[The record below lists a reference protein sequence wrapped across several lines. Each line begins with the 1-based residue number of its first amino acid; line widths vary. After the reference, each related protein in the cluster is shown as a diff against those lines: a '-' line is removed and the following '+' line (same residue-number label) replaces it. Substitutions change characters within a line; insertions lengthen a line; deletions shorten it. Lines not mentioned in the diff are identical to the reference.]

1 MSDRAVVRAIT
12 ALAHAFDMRVAAER
26 VETAPQLQGIVAIG
40 CDWGQGF
47 LVGAARSASELAVYL
62 DDAGDPSHEP
72 LRKWNEPGVPTAAAN
87 VGIAPTNLLT
97 PSRLANEPERS

>member
-1 MSDRAVVRAIT
+1 
-12 ALAHAFDMRVAAER
+12 
-26 VETAPQLQGIVAIG
+26 
-40 CDWGQGF
+40 
-47 LVGAARSASELAVYL
+47 LAVYL

-87 VGIAPTNLLT
+87 VGIAPTNQLT